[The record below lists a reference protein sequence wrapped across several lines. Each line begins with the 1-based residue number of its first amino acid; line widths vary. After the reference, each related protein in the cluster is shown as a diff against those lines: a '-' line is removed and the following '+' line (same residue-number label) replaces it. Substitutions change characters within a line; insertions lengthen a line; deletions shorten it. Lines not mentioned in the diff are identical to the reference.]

1 MEKHFFIGDAATP
14 KIERLYGRL
23 GMEYSAG

>member
-1 MEKHFFIGDAATP
+1 MEKHFFIRDAATP